1 MWSCIEKEDFVA
13 RKNHRSQGSRPSANP
28 EQAHWMRE
36 LRKSSA
42 AQPHTPKPRKGTRR
56 ERNLQAIREQREH

>member
-1 MWSCIEKEDFVA
+1 MASKR
-13 RKNHRSQGSRPSANP
+13 RKRQTVEGFRPSANP

-36 LRKSSA
+36 LAKSSA

-56 ERNLQAIREQREH
+56 QREREAIRDQRRDQGAAS